1 MGVLDTYQTMINIVN
16 YEKMEGLFRV
26 NAHVY
31 TAYLVLTVMRH
42 LEFYYTYCDYVYNY
56 LKDDI

>member
-26 NAHVY
+26 NAHCVHILLGLDGDE
-31 TAYLVLTVMRH
+31 ASGVLLH
-42 LEFYYTYCDYVYNY
+42 LLRLCLYY